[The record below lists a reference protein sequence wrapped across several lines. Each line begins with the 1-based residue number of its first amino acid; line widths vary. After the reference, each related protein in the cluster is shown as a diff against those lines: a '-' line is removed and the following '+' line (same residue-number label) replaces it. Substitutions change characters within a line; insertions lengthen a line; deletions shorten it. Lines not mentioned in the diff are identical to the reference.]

1 MRCEG
6 EEDPFPDT
14 PESEGMGDGVPS
26 LEFCCPISLSLSSRS
41 LPQRTKK
48 ENMFVT
54 ILKLEMSPSLKEV
67 QHKTDYRT

>member
-6 EEDPFPDT
+6 EEDPFTDT

-41 LPQRTKK
+41 LSQRTKQ
-48 ENMFVT
+48 ENMFVR
-54 ILKLEMSPSLKEV
+54 I
-67 QHKTDYRT
+67 